1 MVEGRHS
8 TAGRASTSGADTH
21 VHLRFATSRMT
32 LDREGTATLVRE
44 GVARETSSRVRIPNR
59 TRSLLSQ

>member
-1 MVEGRHS
+1 
-8 TAGRASTSGADTH
+8 
-21 VHLRFATSRMT
+21 MT